1 MSIAAKQTLCPGML
15 PDIQSTKGD
24 GEGESL
30 SWVGMEQI
38 DLPID
43 IAGRPVSAK
52 VNAGINLLSSPEA
65 EKGIHMSRL
74 YLLLDELT
82 QGEITPALLQHV
94 LKAFL
99 VSHQGRSDEASIEI
113 SGDLLLSRK
122 SLNSNHGNRP
132 ASDHGDETAPTGSRT
147 GSDNGLQRSAAENAG
162 RRNAG
167 CDPDLHFGKRYRS
180 QQSGSAAA
188 VS

>member
-1 MSIAAKQTLCPGML
+1 MRFSIKRNKAVAQAGGRVGMSKYQIRQVYMSIAAKQTLCPGML

-82 QGEITPALLQHV
+82 QG
-94 LKAFL
+94 K
-99 VSHQGRSDEASIEI
+99 SHRHYC
-113 SGDLLLSRK
+113 
-122 SLNSNHGNRP
+122 NM
-132 ASDHGDETAPTGSRT
+132 
-147 GSDNGLQRSAAENAG
+147 
-162 RRNAG
+162 
-167 CDPDLHFGKRYRS
+167 C
-180 QQSGSAAA
+180 
-188 VS
+188 

>member
-122 SLNSNHGNRP
+122 SLNSNH
-132 ASDHGDETAPTGSRT
+132 S
-147 GSDNGLQRSAAENAG
+147 
-162 RRNAG
+162 
-167 CDPDLHFGKRYRS
+167 
-180 QQSGSAAA
+180 
-188 VS
+188 

>member
-52 VNAGINLLSSPEA
+52 
-65 EKGIHMSRL
+65 
-74 YLLLDELT
+74 
-82 QGEITPALLQHV
+82 
-94 LKAFL
+94 
-99 VSHQGRSDEASIEI
+99 
-113 SGDLLLSRK
+113 
-122 SLNSNHGNRP
+122 
-132 ASDHGDETAPTGSRT
+132 
-147 GSDNGLQRSAAENAG
+147 
-162 RRNAG
+162 
-167 CDPDLHFGKRYRS
+167 
-180 QQSGSAAA
+180 
-188 VS
+188 